1 MKKRKKNDIRPGNL
15 KTNDLRRNRLSFRI
29 ALITI
34 VSAVFSIVA
43 VTLVYGSMKNLIRDY
58 NDIVDVEL
66 VNAEYMD
73 DVMVG
78 VYEHQAIIF
87 HHMAEVSPSKKRDLL
102 AQADEVESQL
112 KTTMKLFE
120 GNVRG
125 SEYEVG
131 YHDLFSLM
139 SSYMHNVKNVVD
151 LSKRGEMQSA
161 YYTMHTSLEP
171 IVTKMNDQ
179 IDKMDKAISKDTK
192 ELTQEMKRSSDFM
205 RLVTRILIVLMVL
218 ASFFTVSY
226 CLRISE
232 EMISRD
238 LLTGV
243 SNFDKLIR
251 VGEKMK
257 NRKKNR
263 LTDYSGLAISIK
275 DFKFI
280 NQEYGSVVGDVVL
293 KGYATILSSYL
304 RHNEIIA
311 RNGGDNFIALI
322 EKDHV
327 DEFLRK
333 INKVPVDVGEK
344 LGLTLTSRCGIYQI
358 NDEDSIYDVINAGL
372 IAVGETRLSGAKD
385 YVWFRQERRDEMI
398 RQKDILN
405 GYHKAIDEEEFVVY
419 YQPKVN
425 LKTRTL
431 CGCEALVRWIRNG
444 EMVPPGSF
452 IPVLENDGKVQE
464 LDFYVFDKVCRD
476 IGDWQRRGIQPVR
489 VSSNFSKLHLHNKG
503 FVDDVLSV
511 VDKHGADPYYLEAEL
526 TESSGYEDLDAM
538 KYFVSEMREAGIHT
552 SMDDFGT
559 GYSSLS
565 LLRDIDM
572 DVIKLDRTF
581 LRDENDAKEEK
592 MVENIVKMIHDLDRK
607 VICEGVETEEQ
618 VEFLKRVGC
627 TMAQGFLFDRPLS
640 REEFEKRLINPYYS

>member
-1 MKKRKKNDIRPGNL
+1 MKRRKKIEIRPGNI
-15 KTNDLRRNRLSFRI
+15 KTDNLRRNRLSFRI

-34 VSAVFSIVA
+34 MSALFSIVA
-43 VTLVYGSMKNLIRDY
+43 IELVYSNMKSLIRDY
-58 NDIVDVEL
+58 NHIVDVDYA
-66 VNAEYMD
+66 NAEYMNG
-73 DVMVG
+73 VMVG
-78 VYEHQAIIF
+78 VYEHQSIIF
-87 HHMAEVSPSKKRDLL
+87 HHMAEVNRDKKKSLL
-102 AQADEVESQL
+102 EEADEVEIHL
-112 KTTMKLFE
+112 KDMMANFE
-120 GNVRG
+120 ENVRG
-125 SEYEVG
+125 TEYETG

-139 SSYMHNVKNVVD
+139 SGYLHNVKNVVD
-151 LSKRGEMQSA
+151 LSKAGETQTA
-161 YYTMHTSLEP
+161 YYTMNTELEP
-171 IVTKMNDQ
+171 IVNKMNNQ
-179 IDKMDKAISKDTK
+179 IEMMHKKISKDTDS
-192 ELTQEMKRSSDFM
+192 LMQDMKNSSDLM
-205 RLVTRILIVLMVL
+205 RLITRILLVLMVL
-218 ASFFTVSY
+218 SAVFNVSY

-243 SNFDKLIR
+243 ANFDKLIR

-257 NRKKNR
+257 KRKKNR

-280 NQEYGSVVGDVVL
+280 NQEYGSVVGDIVL
-293 KGYATILSSYL
+293 KGYATILNSYL
-304 RHNEIIA
+304 SHGEIIA
-311 RNGGDNFIALI
+311 RNGGDNFIALV
-322 EKDHV
+322 EKNHV
-327 DEFLRK
+327 DEYLKK
-333 INKVPVDVGEK
+333 INKVPVDVGDK

-358 NDEDSIYDVINAGL
+358 NEEDSIYDVINAGL
-372 IAVGETRLSGAKD
+372 IAVGETRVSGAKD

-398 RQKDILN
+398 RQKDILS

-489 VSSNFSKLHLHNKG
+489 VSSNFSKLHLHNKK

-511 VDKHGADPYYLEAEL
+511 VDKYGADPYYLEAEL

-581 LRDENDAKEEK
+581 LRDENDAKEER

>member
-1 MKKRKKNDIRPGNL
+1 MRRKKKYEIRPGNI

-34 VSAVFSIVA
+34 IASLFSIVA
-43 VTLVYGSMKNLIRDY
+43 IELVYSNMKALIRDY
-58 NDIVDVEL
+58 NHIVDVDYANTEFM
-66 VNAEYMD
+66 N

-78 VYEHQAIIF
+78 VYEHQSIIF
-87 HHMAEVSPSKKRDLL
+87 HHMAENKTADKKQLMEE
-102 AQADEVESQL
+102 ADEVESQL
-112 KTTMKLFE
+112 KIVMKDFE
-120 GNVRG
+120 ENVRG
-125 SEYEVG
+125 TEYETG
-131 YHDLFSLM
+131 YHDLFSQM
-139 SSYMHNVKNVVD
+139 SSYLHNVKTVVD
-151 LSKRGEMQSA
+151 LSKAGETQTA
-161 YYTMHTSLEP
+161 YYTMHTKLEP
-171 IVTKMNDQ
+171 IVERMNEQ
-179 IDKMDKAISKDTK
+179 ISAMDNAIERDTDSLMENMK
-192 ELTQEMKRSSDFM
+192 NSSELM
-205 RLVTRILIVLMVL
+205 RIVTRVLLFLMILAAV
-218 ASFFTVSY
+218 FNVSY

-243 SNFDKLIR
+243 ANFDKLIR

-257 NRKKNR
+257 KRKKNH
-263 LTDYSGLAISIK
+263 LVDYSGLAISIK

-293 KGYATILSSYL
+293 KGYANTLSSFL

-327 DEFLRK
+327 DDVLRR
-333 INKVPVDVGEK
+333 INKVPVDVGEN

-398 RQKDILN
+398 RQKDILS

-425 LKTRTL
+425 LRTRTL

-489 VSSNFSKLHLHNKG
+489 VSSNFSKLHLHNKR
-503 FVDDVLSV
+503 FVDDVLAV

-581 LRDENDAKEEK
+581 LRDENDSKEER
-592 MVENIVKMIHDLDRK
+592 MVENIVRMIHDLDRK

-627 TMAQGFLFDRPLS
+627 TMAQGFLFDRPLT

>member
-1 MKKRKKNDIRPGNL
+1 MRKKKKIEIRPGNI
-15 KTNDLRRNRLSFRI
+15 KTNDLRRNKLSFRI
-29 ALITI
+29 AFIT
-34 VSAVFSIVA
+34 VLASMFSIVA
-43 VTLVYGSMKNLIRDY
+43 IELIYGNMKGVIRDY
-58 NDIVDVEL
+58 NRVVDVDYA
-66 VNAEYMD
+66 NAEYMNN
-73 DVMVG
+73 VMVG

-87 HHMAEVSPSKKRDLL
+87 HHMVEDKSDKKKALMEEAE
-102 AQADEVESQL
+102 EVETKL
-112 KTTMKLFE
+112 NEEMKAFE
-120 GNVRG
+120 ENVRG
-125 SEYEVG
+125 TEYETG

-139 SSYMHNVKNVVD
+139 SGYMHNVKNVVD
-151 LSKRGEMQSA
+151 LSKDGESQTA
-161 YYTMHTSLEP
+161 YYSMHTKLEP
-171 IVTKMNDQ
+171 IVEKMNEHVEA
-179 IDKMDKAISKDTK
+179 MDKAIKRDTDELMKD
-192 ELTQEMKRSSDFM
+192 M
-205 RLVTRILIVLMVL
+205 RNSTDLMRIVTRALLFLMILAAVFNV
-218 ASFFTVSY
+218 SF
-226 CLRISE
+226 CIRISE
-232 EMISRD
+232 EMVSRD

-243 SNFDKLIR
+243 ANFDKLIR
-251 VGEKMK
+251 VGEKMRRK
-257 NRKKNR
+257 KKNR
-263 LTDYSGLAISIK
+263 LVEYSGLAISIK

-293 KGYATILSSYL
+293 KGYATTLSSFL
-304 RHNEIIA
+304 RHGEIIA
-311 RNGGDNFIALI
+311 RNGGDNFIALV

-327 DEFLRK
+327 DDVLRR
-333 INKVPVDVGEK
+333 INKVPVDVGEN

-358 NDEDSIYDVINAGL
+358 NSEDTIYDVINAGL

-398 RQKDILN
+398 RQKDILS

-425 LKTRTL
+425 LRTRTL
-431 CGCEALVRWIRNG
+431 CGCEALVRWIKNG

-489 VSSNFSKLHLHNKG
+489 VSSNFSKLHLHNKK
-503 FVDDVLSV
+503 FVEDVLAV

-581 LRDENDAKEEK
+581 LRDENDTKEER
-592 MVENIVKMIHDLDRK
+592 MVENIVRMIHDLDRK

>member
-1 MKKRKKNDIRPGNL
+1 MRRNKKNDIRPGNI
-15 KTNDLRRNRLSFRI
+15 KTNDLRRNKLSFRI
-29 ALITI
+29 AFITI
-34 VSAVFSIVA
+34 ISSLFSIVA
-43 VTLVYGSMKNLIRDY
+43 IELVYMNMKSVIRDY
-58 NDIVDVEL
+58 NHVVEVDYT
-66 VNAEYMD
+66 NAEYMN

-78 VYEHQAIIF
+78 IYEHQALIF
-87 HHMAEVSPSKKRDLL
+87 HHM
-102 AQADEVESQL
+102 VESSASNKKAL
-112 KTTMKLFE
+112 IEEANEIESHLNDRMKKFE
-120 GNVRG
+120 QNVRG
-125 SEYEVG
+125 TEYETG

-139 SSYMHNVKNVVD
+139 SGYIHNVKTVVD
-151 LSKRGEMQSA
+151 LSKSGDIQTA
-161 YYTMHTSLEP
+161 YYTMHAKLEP
-171 IVTKMNDQ
+171 IIEKMNSQ
-179 IDKMDKAISKDTK
+179 IMGMDKAIKKDT
-192 ELTQEMKRSSDFM
+192 ESLMEDM
-205 RLVTRILIVLMVL
+205 RESTDLMRIVTHVMLVLMLLSAIFNV
-218 ASFFTVSY
+218 SF

-243 SNFDKLIR
+243 ANFDKLIR
-251 VGEKMK
+251 VGEKMR
-257 NRKKNR
+257 RKKKNH
-263 LTDYSGLAISIK
+263 LVDYSGLAISIK

-280 NQEYGSVVGDVVL
+280 NQEYGSVVGDIVL
-293 KGYATILSSYL
+293 KGYAKTLSEHL
-304 RHNEIIA
+304 RHGEVIA

-322 EKDHV
+322 EKGHV
-327 DEFLRK
+327 DEFLK
-333 INKVPVDVGEK
+333 NINKVPVDVGEK
-344 LGLTLTSRCGIYQI
+344 LGLTLASRCGIYQI
-358 NDEDSIYDVINAGL
+358 NDEDTIYDVINAGL

-398 RQKDILN
+398 RQKDILS

-425 LKTRTL
+425 LRTRTL

-489 VSSNFSKLHLHNKG
+489 VSSNFSKLHLHNKQ
-503 FVDDVLSV
+503 FVDDVLAV

-581 LRDENDAKEEK
+581 LRDENDAKEER
-592 MVENIVKMIHDLDRK
+592 MVENIVRMIHDLDRK